1 MDNLSSYQTH
11 FSIND
16 MFSNGFLCGKSLY
29 FYQFGTIPNLNSI
42 GQVHSEKAFEMLL
55 AQFPHLIQSVHRRR
69 WYDKQKKAYD
79 FDETFVIANNGCIL
93 EFDGD
98 YCGIYHDGTQD
109 DFVQAFT
116 ERASVFKQRQRR
128 KPLEINLIT
137 YGSSGLHLTGLE
149 IKRTKLDLGLYYED
163 DFAQVDQVISKR
175 LNNAKDKGIV
185 LLHGLPG
192 TGKTTYLRHV
202 IGKIKKKVLFLSPA
216 VARDIVSP
224 SFVQLLINNPNS
236 LLVIEDAENIIMDRR
251 YSSDSSVSNLLNIAD
266 GLMADF
272 LNVQIICTFN
282 SPLTMVDAA
291 LMRQGRLIAKY
302 EFGKLSVAKAQRL
315 SNHFGFDTI
324 IKEPMTIAELANQH
338 EVKYQPQQVQVTGFR
353 REEPV
358 LN

>member
-1 MDNLSSYQTH
+1 MDNLSQYQQR

-42 GQVHSEKAFEMLL
+42 GQVDSEKAFEMLL
-55 AQFPHLIQSVHRRR
+55 TQFPHLVQSVRRRR

-79 FDETFVIANNGCIL
+79 FDETFVIANNRCIL

-98 YCGIYHDGTQD
+98 YCGIYHDGTED
-109 DFVQAFT
+109 AFVQAFT
-116 ERASVFKQRQRR
+116 EKVSVFKQRQRR

-137 YGSSGLHLTGLE
+137 HGNNGLQLTGLQ
-149 IKRTKLDLGLYYED
+149 IKRIKLDLGLYYED
-163 DFAQVDQVISKR
+163 DFAAVAQVIHKR

-192 TGKTTYLRHV
+192 TGKTTYLRYL
-202 IGKIKKKVLFLSPA
+202 IGKIKKKVLFLSPG
-216 VARDIVSP
+216 VAKEITSP
-224 SFVQLLINNPNS
+224 IFIQLLVNNPNS
-236 LLVIEDAENIIMDRR
+236 LMVIEDAENIIMDRR
-251 YSSDSSVSNLLNIAD
+251 FNNGSGVSGLLNIAD

-282 SPLTMVDAA
+282 SPLTMVDTA

-302 EFGKLSVAKAQRL
+302 EFGKLGIAKAQKL
-315 SNHFGFDTI
+315 SEHFGYDTVI
-324 IKEPMTIAELANQH
+324 TEPMTIAELANQH
-338 EVKYQPQQVQVTGFR
+338 EAKYQPQQVEVMGFR
-353 REEPV
+353 RQEPA